1 MGQAG
6 TTMVY
11 SIANDS
17 WSYNDAALS
26 IPRSDNC
33 AAAVDGKLY
42 TAGVRLGLGVG
53 MRKGGRS

>member
-1 MGQAG
+1 MSAGAPQGQAG

-11 SIANDS
+11 SIANNS
-17 WSYNDAALS
+17 WSFNDAALS

-42 TAGVRLGLGVG
+42 TAGVL
-53 MRKGGRS
+53 